1 MRRSPISLDRA
12 ALSVFFLILV
22 RPIPAV
28 GFQSAPPLVKNAPSF
43 EAFPVP
49 RSEVFKGTPASPRF
63 KTPGQR
69 NYRTMIRLTA
79 EKGPNFAG
87 HFAVGEW
94 GCGTA
99 CVQMAIVDVRSG
111 DVYEGP
117 FGPLPFGGH
126 IYLGTGSEEDHVGVF
141 YRQNS
146 NLFIAAG
153 CPKYR
158 NCGTYFYEWNGSQ
171 FKLLRR
177 VPVKPLFGGE

>member
-1 MRRSPISLDRA
+1 MDHA
-12 ALSVFFLILV
+12 ALTVLFLISAC
-22 RPIPAV
+22 PIPAV
-28 GFQSAPPLVKNAPSF
+28 GFQSASPLINNASSF
-43 EAFPVP
+43 EAFAVP

-79 EKGPNFAG
+79 EKGSNFAG
-87 HFAVGEW
+87 HFAVAEW

-117 FGPLPFGGH
+117 FGVLPFGGH
-126 IYLGTGSEEDHVGVF
+126 IYLGTGNEEDHVGVF
-141 YRQNS
+141 YKQNS
-146 NLFIAAG
+146 TLFIAAG

-158 NCGTYFYEWNGSQ
+158 NCGTYFYDWKGSQ

-177 VPVKPLFGGE
+177 VPMKPLFGSE